1 MCGTRSV
8 VPNLWSPPRRGLTAR
23 PAPCPSRGSPC
34 PKEAAVAKPRRTHVP
49 IHIIGESPQG
59 DHFLRLWQAA
69 LGTDTLRYRA
79 LERLKD
85 GSHLFLLDAPAA
97 WAVLVDR
104 REEARGPDWLHRYAI
119 LFEPSWS
126 PVTWQVELTAYRWDP
141 WLQADREGEPRSP
154 APPGDRRPP
163 GRRRQPPGP
172 AHPADPSFR
181 PARAPGGGR
190 PPRRHRPGP
199 CQARPSGRRRHRP
212 RSRSVRP
219 GRRRLASLARG
230 RAARGPPAREG
241 RGPRCRRPCRG

>member
-1 MCGTRSV
+1 M
-8 VPNLWSPPRRGLTAR
+8 
-23 PAPCPSRGSPC
+23 
-34 PKEAAVAKPRRTHVP
+34 AKPRRTHVP

-141 WLQADREGEPRSP
+141 WLQADVTGDATVRESP
-154 APPGDRRPP
+154 AAQ
-163 GRRRQPPGP
+163 RRRVTDALRAEGGSRQDRLILRILPF
-172 AHPADPSFR
+172 DR
-181 PARAPGGGR
+181 PARRVAGVPRDVIDRVLAKHGLRGGDVTDLGVD
-190 PPRRHRPGP
+190 
-199 CQARPSGRRRHRP
+199 PSDRED
-212 RSRSVRP
+212 
-219 GRRRLASLARG
+219 
-230 RAARGPPAREG
+230 AA
-241 RGPRCRRPCRG
+241 